1 MKSSKNDKDLS
12 NTGGE
17 PRQEMQPPFRSVATL
32 SRAEP
37 TFSAPFTGSHLDSK
51 LSPTVDLNRQQN
63 KTKKWCVDRAKPK
76 PIYPLERPVTVPD
89 LARTVSARI
98 CDSLRLRSVE
108 VVKFDESQA
117 ICKTID
123 YIEYSIDLYCGQD
136 DSTVV
141 EVMRRKGCGFAFR
154 RDREAVLNAAKGNGG
169 LAPSKLPFIM
179 QIPDDMLQDYEP
191 PTEQEHEDTLS
202 RASDMLHSS
211 KRDVQ
216 LFALENLSSITTADK
231 LNTESAKLMSRLI
244 MQSSFDI
251 RDIVLAVL
259 NSCISESDETSE
271 RILNS
276 CLTIFS
282 NSMSLLSDGKSLEA
296 ILLKQEGSAQFTE
309 SLVRY
314 SIDIVK
320 QCKSTHNACLALK
333 CLCVL
338 LKNSSSAREIVDDEA
353 RMVVV
358 NAESFG
364 KQRHFKLEKEAQ
376 STLAALRCQ

>member
-12 NTGGE
+12 NRGGE
-17 PRQEMQPPFRSVATL
+17 PMPEMQPPFRSATTV
-32 SRAEP
+32 SHAEP
-37 TFSAPFTGSHLDSK
+37 MFRGTFSGSHLDSK
-51 LSPTVDLNRQQN
+51 LPSTVDVSNQQN
-63 KTKKWCVDRAKPK
+63 KTKKWCVDQAKPK
-76 PIYPLERPVTVPD
+76 PIFPLERPVTIQEC
-89 LARTVSARI
+89 ARNVSARI
-98 CDSLRLRSVE
+98 CDSLRLRSIE
-108 VVKFDESQA
+108 VKFNETQA
-117 ICKTID
+117 ICKTND
-123 YIEYSIDLYCGQD
+123 FLVYSIDLYTGQNE
-136 DSTVV
+136 STIV
-141 EVMRRKGCGFAFR
+141 EVMRHKGCGFAFR
-154 RDREAVLNAAKGNGG
+154 REREAVLNAAKGNGG
-169 LAPSKLPFIM
+169 VAPSKLPFIM

-191 PTEQEHEDTLS
+191 PTEEEHEDTLS

-211 KRDVQ
+211 KREVQ

-244 MQSSFDI
+244 MQSSYDI

-259 NSCISESDETSE
+259 NSCVRESDETSE

-296 ILLKQEGSAQFTE
+296 ILLKQEGARQFTE
-309 SLVRY
+309 SLVRK

-320 QCKSTHNACLALK
+320 ECKSTHNACLALK
-333 CLCVL
+333 CLCLL
-338 LKNSSSAREIVDDEA
+338 LKNSSSARDVVDDEA

-376 STLAALRCQ
+376 STLAALRSQ